1 MVIKLKYMGVIHDKM
16 PDVLDLEEGTNVKTL
31 KTILINMS
39 DEELKPI
46 LSNASFIVNNMNAND
61 DTILNDNDKVLV
73 LTPLGGG

>member
-61 DTILNDNDKVLV
+61 DTLLNDNDKVLV

>member
-1 MVIKLKYMGVIHDKM
+1 MVVKLKYMGVIHDKM

-31 KTILINMS
+31 KTILIDMS

-61 DTILNDNDKVLV
+61 DTVLNDNDKVLV

>member
-1 MVIKLKYMGVIHDKM
+1 MVVKLKYMGVIHDKM

-61 DTILNDNDKVLV
+61 DTVLNDNDKVLV

>member
-31 KTILINMS
+31 KTILMNMS

-61 DTILNDNDKVLV
+61 DTVLNDNDKVLV

>member
-16 PDVLDLEEGTNVKTL
+16 PDVLDLEEGTNVKAL

-61 DTILNDNDKVLV
+61 DTLLNDNDKVLV

>member
-16 PDVLDLEEGTNVKTL
+16 PDVLDLEEGTDVKTL
-31 KTILINMS
+31 KTILIDMS
-39 DEELKPI
+39 GEELKPI

-61 DTILNDNDKVLV
+61 DTLLNDNDKVLV

>member
-16 PDVLDLEEGTNVKTL
+16 PDVLDLEEGTDVKTL
-31 KTILINMS
+31 KTILIDMS
-39 DEELKPI
+39 GEELKPI

>member
-61 DTILNDNDKVLV
+61 DTVLNDNDKVLV

>member
-31 KTILINMS
+31 KTILIDMS

-61 DTILNDNDKVLV
+61 DTVLNDNDKVLV

>member
-1 MVIKLKYMGVIHDKM
+1 MGVIHDKM
-16 PDVLDLEEGTNVKTL
+16 PDVLDLEEGTNVKAL

-61 DTILNDNDKVLV
+61 DTLLNDNDKVLV

>member
-1 MVIKLKYMGVIHDKM
+1 MVVKLKYMGVIHDKM
-16 PDVLDLEEGTNVKTL
+16 PDVLDLEEGTNVKAL

-61 DTILNDNDKVLV
+61 DTLLNDNDKVLV

>member
-1 MVIKLKYMGVIHDKM
+1 MVVKLKYMGVIHDKM

-31 KTILINMS
+31 KTILIDMS

-46 LSNASFIVNNMNAND
+46 LSNASFIVNSTSAND
-61 DTILNDNDKVLV
+61 DTVLNDNDKVLV

>member
-1 MVIKLKYMGVIHDKM
+1 MVVKLKYMGVIHDKM
-16 PDVLDLEEGTNVKTL
+16 PDVLDLEEGTDVKTL
-31 KTILINMS
+31 KTILIDMS
-39 DEELKPI
+39 GEELKPI

>member
-1 MVIKLKYMGVIHDKM
+1 MGVIHDKM

-61 DTILNDNDKVLV
+61 DTVLNDNDKVLV